1 MSKKVT
7 SIVVCAGLLL
17 GIYITGEN
25 ATAVTATSVT
35 LSRITSTF
43 QQSEFAT
50 HYTAKATG
58 VAKLPLKYKWTLKLQ
73 LVDKAD
79 ATNPGAPGSKAAV
92 DSKCNNSGKL
102 TSSIQEFIWKH
113 GDAGL
118 GNCDHSKM
126 GPSGHQ
132 GRVTLIV
139 SDGLWSCTATYDGT
153 NSGVGTVSTCKS
165 IAPLKN
171 AATTVTCQGPTI
183 KLLDNSN
190 GGGVLGGG
198 RQPSFIT
205 KGVAYCLMQLVTYH
219 WNNGQGAKPGT
230 IGLNGAAGVKLG
242 PWVAGGSAGS
252 NNAQN
257 VNWTANVSTATKPV
271 VINGVYS
278 CVDSDPA
285 TWSQDAQ
292 SHGTG
297 FCQVYVVKAV
307 VSNAVTT
314 PKAKSTAKATPKP
327 KKLTLASPAAA
338 KCKGT
343 KLSLKA
349 SPDNGKPPL
358 KVTLAMCSPKSVQW
372 RIDYGDG
379 QSKVAI
385 GTVPTSISHTYAKAG
400 DYKPRLTTIASQS
413 ATTSSSVT
421 TSVSVGTAL
430 IGLSANPASG
440 ASPLKVSFG
449 LGTTVA
455 NITTWTLDFGDGQH
469 TAGAGKPPASVS
481 HTYSKDGAYKATF
494 SVKPGA
500 YALVYTVA
508 QITVGSGTPP
518 ILGVTATPTS
528 GTHPLVVNFTI
539 GTTIPGVIVS
549 WVMKFGDG
557 YQQQGNGKPPTSV
570 SHTYAKKGTFLA
582 FLLVSQQQQYGGVQY
597 VVPRNGLAI
606 QVK

>member
-1 MSKKVT
+1 MRKKLT
-7 SIVVCAGLLL
+7 SLVISAGLLL
-17 GIYITGEN
+17 GIYVTGEN
-25 ATAVTATSVT
+25 ATAATSSVT
-35 LSRITSTF
+35 LSRITASF

-50 HYTAKATG
+50 HYTANASDSSKR
-58 VAKLPLKYKWTLKLQ
+58 PLTYKWTLKLQ

-79 ATNPGAPGSKAAV
+79 ATNPGTPGSKAAV
-92 DSKCNNSGKL
+92 DSKCNNAGKL
-102 TSSIQEFIWKH
+102 TSSTQEFIWKH

-118 GNCDHSKM
+118 GSCDHAKM

-132 GRVTLIV
+132 GRVTLVV
-139 SDGLWSCTATYDGT
+139 SDGLWSCTATYGGT
-153 NSGVGTVSTCKS
+153 NSGVGTVSTCKAIS
-165 IAPLKN
+165 AVKK
-171 AATTVTCQGPTI
+171 ATVTCQGPTI
-183 KLLDNSN
+183 KLMDNSN

-198 RQPSFIT
+198 KQPSFMT
-205 KGVAYCLMQLVTYH
+205 KGISYCLMQLVTYH

-230 IGLNGAAGVKLG
+230 IGLNGAAGVKVG
-242 PWVAGGSAGS
+242 PWAASGSAGS

-257 VNWTANVSTATKPV
+257 VNWTANVSTPTKPV

-278 CVDSDPA
+278 CVDSDPT

-307 VSNAVTT
+307 VSNATT
-314 PKAKSTAKATPKP
+314 SPKPKSTAKATTKP
-327 KKLTLASPAAA
+327 KKPALASPAAT

-343 KLSLKA
+343 KLTLKA

-358 KVTLAMCSPKSVQW
+358 KVTFAMCSPKSVQW

-379 QSKVAI
+379 QSKVAV
-385 GTVPTSISHTYAKAG
+385 GTAPTSITHTYAKAG
-400 DYKPRLTTIASQS
+400 DYKPRLTTIASQA
-413 ATTSSSVT
+413 ATTSSNVT

-430 IGLSANPASG
+430 ISLSANPATG

-449 LGTTVA
+449 LATTVV
-455 NITTWTLDFGDGQH
+455 NITTWTLDFGDGTH
-469 TAGAGKPPASVS
+469 TAGGGKPPVSVS
-481 HTYSKDGAYKATF
+481 HTYSKDGTYKATF

-518 ILGVTATPTS
+518 ILGVAATATS
-528 GTHPLVVNFTI
+528 GTHPFAVKFTI

-557 YQQQGNGKPPTSV
+557 YQQQGNGKPPASV
-570 SHTYAKKGTFLA
+570 SHTYTKKGTFLA

-597 VVPRNGLAI
+597 VVPKNGLAI

>member
-1 MSKKVT
+1 MSKKLT
-7 SIVVCAGLLL
+7 SIVISAGLLL
-17 GIYITGEN
+17 GMYVTGED
-25 ATAVTATSVT
+25 ATALPTSSVS
-35 LSRITSTF
+35 LSRITATF

-50 HYTAKATG
+50 HYTALGSGKTKRALT
-58 VAKLPLKYKWTLKLQ
+58 YKWTLKLQ

-79 ATNPGAPGSKAAV
+79 ATNPGTPGSKASV
-92 DSKCNNSGKL
+92 DPKCNNSGKL
-102 TSSIQEFIWKH
+102 TSSAKEFIWKH

-132 GRVTLIV
+132 GLVTLVV
-139 SDGLWSCTATYDGT
+139 SDGLWSCIATYGGT
-153 NSGVGTVSTCKS
+153 NSGVGTVSTCT
-165 IAPLKN
+165 
-171 AATTVTCQGPTI
+171 AAVVPAKTTVTCQGPSI
-183 KLLDNSN
+183 KLMDNSN

-198 RQPSFIT
+198 KQPSFIT
-205 KGVAYCLMQLVTYH
+205 KGVPYCLMQLVTYH

-230 IGLNGAAGVKLG
+230 LGLRGDLGVVIG
-242 PWVAGGSAGS
+242 PWPATGSTGS
-252 NNAQN
+252 NNAPN
-257 VNWTANVSTATKPV
+257 VNWTANVSTPTKPV

-285 TWSQDAQ
+285 TWSQDAE

-307 VSNAVTT
+307 VSNAVAT
-314 PKAKSTAKATPKP
+314 PKAKSTAKATIKP
-327 KKLTLASPAAA
+327 KKLTLASPTAA

-343 KLSLKA
+343 KLTLKA
-349 SPDNGKPPL
+349 TPDNGKPPL
-358 KVTLAMCSPKSVQW
+358 KVTFAMCSPKSVQW

-379 QSKVAI
+379 KSKVAI
-385 GTVPTSISHTYAKAG
+385 GTPPASITHTYANAG
-400 DYKPRLTTIASQS
+400 GYKPRLTTIASQA

-421 TSVSVGTAL
+421 TSVSAGTAL
-430 IGLSANPASG
+430 ISLIANPASG
-440 ASPLKVSFG
+440 AAPLKVTFG
-449 LGTTVA
+449 LATTVA

-469 TAGAGKPPASVS
+469 TAGGGKPPASVS
-481 HTYSKDGAYKATF
+481 HTFAKDGAYKATF

-518 ILGVTATPTS
+518 ILGVAANPTS
-528 GTHPLVVNFTI
+528 GTHPLAVKFTI

-549 WVMKFGDG
+549 WVIKFGDG
-557 YQQQGNGKPPTSV
+557 YQQQGNGKPPASV
-570 SHTYAKKGTFLA
+570 FHTYAKKGTFLA

-597 VVPRNGLAI
+597 VVPRNGLGI